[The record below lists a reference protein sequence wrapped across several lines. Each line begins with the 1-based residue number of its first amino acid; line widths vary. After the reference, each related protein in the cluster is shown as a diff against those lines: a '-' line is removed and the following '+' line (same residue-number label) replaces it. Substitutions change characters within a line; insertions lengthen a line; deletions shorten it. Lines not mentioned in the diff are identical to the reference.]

1 MPETKENK
9 FGAAFH
15 SHLDA
20 CAQCREH
27 PFDLCHTGSVL
38 LRSSVTE
45 ETVRVRSVH
54 GCARCGRPTVDDYCS
69 ECVGPM
75 GRGKFR

>member
-15 SHLDA
+15 AHLDA

-27 PFDLCHTGSVL
+27 PFDLCPTGSLL
-38 LRSSVTE
+38 LRSSATE
-45 ETVRVRSVH
+45 EVVRGGYLCGNLPH
-54 GCARCGRPTVDDYCS
+54 GCDQD
-69 ECVGPM
+69 PM
-75 GRGKFR
+75 AHEWSGKVAKPKKT

>member
-15 SHLDA
+15 AHLDA

-27 PFDLCHTGSVL
+27 PFDLCPTGSLL

-45 ETVRVRSVH
+45 DVVRLD
-54 GCARCGRPTVDDYCS
+54 RCLACHSSGFHSTTCEMNPDGSPSKLV
-69 ECVGPM
+69 
-75 GRGKFR
+75 